1 MRVASFRVITNVQA
15 LEHVPLAYRIIK
27 MHEWMTN
34 VQALEHVPLAYR
46 IIKMHEWTE
55 DSSLV
60 ELEGMG
66 VLQMREWERD
76 MLEHRKNH
84 LSGGGAIRQ
93 NTENVESAI
102 AGEAKEGRF

>member
-1 MRVASFRVITNVQA
+1 MRVASF
-15 LEHVPLAYRIIK
+15 
-27 MHEWMTN
+27 
-34 VQALEHVPLAYR
+34 
-46 IIKMHEWTE
+46 
-55 DSSLV
+55 
-60 ELEGMG
+60 
-66 VLQMREWERD
+66 REWERD